1 MAGDGSSPCIRG
13 TRTAKEIKAT
23 VRRFIPVHTG
33 NTPSIPA
40 NVSAI
45 SVHPRAYGEH
55 RIFVNIFSLY
65 YGSSPCIRGTL
76 KCVRCGC
83 QWTRFIPVHTGNT
96 GSIWTFVSL
105 NAVHPRAYGEHST
118 SFLQVPS
125 DGGSSPCIRGTLTD
139 KWGDVQ
145 DCRFI
150 PVHTGNTNL
159 ILCVITAPPVHPR
172 AYGEHSNHNRLN
184 L

>member
-1 MAGDGSSPCIRG
+1 MFTDPDGIQPGSSPRIRGTLYTFYSPLVYLRFIPVHTGNTITTCHWVWLVTVHPRAYGEHPFILFMIITTIGSSPCIRG

-83 QWTRFIPVHTGNT
+83 Q
-96 GSIWTFVSL
+96 
-105 NAVHPRAYGEHST
+105 
-118 SFLQVPS
+118 
-125 DGGSSPCIRGTLTD
+125 
-139 KWGDVQ
+139 
-145 DCRFI
+145 
-150 PVHTGNTNL
+150 
-159 ILCVITAPPVHPR
+159 
-172 AYGEHSNHNRLN
+172 
-184 L
+184 